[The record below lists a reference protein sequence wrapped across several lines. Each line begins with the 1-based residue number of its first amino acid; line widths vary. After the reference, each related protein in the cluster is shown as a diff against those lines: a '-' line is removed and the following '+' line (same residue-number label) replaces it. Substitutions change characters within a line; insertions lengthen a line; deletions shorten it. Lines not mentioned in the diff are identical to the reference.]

1 MAKNPPADAGDAV
14 SISGLGRSPGVGNGN
29 PLQCSC
35 LEDSMDRG
43 AWLAAVR
50 RVSESDTTERLTP
63 LLPHV

>member
-50 RVSESDTTERLTP
+50 RVSESDMTERLTP